1 MAKKTTIK
9 TINLQYGDVR
19 KAIATEPANYTVCQG
34 ILKGLT
40 LETSDPDAKTIDSE
54 IFSNPFATIYQGKP
68 IVMKFELTNYDL
80 ADLPDLI
87 GGAYTAGKAAT
98 LATEGTPATAAT
110 ANIYDAP
117 DDITPTNH
125 EWKISFQSGFD
136 SLVIFNGLTIGV
148 AKKDAEGAL
157 NYQITI
163 TAQTLTLGDNNYSYR
178 INDRV
183 VGA

>member
-9 TINLQYGDVR
+9 TINLQYGAVR
-19 KAIATEPANYTVCQG
+19 TAIGTEPTTYTVCQG

-80 ADLPDLI
+80 ADLPALI
-87 GGAYTAGKAAT
+87 GGTYTEGKAAT
-98 LATEGTPATAAT
+98 VGPPATTAT
-110 ANIYDAP
+110 ASIYDAP

-163 TAQTLTLGDNNYSYR
+163 TAQTLTLGDTNYSYR

>member
-1 MAKKTTIK
+1 MANKTTIK
-9 TINLQYGDVR
+9 TINLEYGTVR
-19 KAIATEPANYTVCQG
+19 TEIGTEPTTYTSCQG

-54 IFSNPFATIYQGKP
+54 IFSNPYATIYQGKP
-68 IVMKFELTNYDL
+68 IVMKFELTNYDP
-80 ADLPDLI
+80 ADLPALI
-87 GGAYTAGKAAT
+87 GGKYTAGEAK
-98 LATEGTPATAAT
+98 TEGPPEKPATANT
-110 ANIYDAP
+110 YDAP

-183 VGA
+183 VSA

>member
-9 TINLQYGDVR
+9 TISLKYGAVR
-19 KAIATEPANYTVCQG
+19 TAIGTEPTYTNCQG

-68 IVMKFELTNYDL
+68 IVMKFELTNYEL
-80 ADLPDLI
+80 GDLPALI
-87 GGAYTAGKAAT
+87 GGSYAAG
-98 LATEGTPATAAT
+98 TAAT
-110 ANIYDAP
+110 AGPPATTATANTYDAP

-163 TAQTLTLGDNNYSYR
+163 TAQTLTVGNNNYSYR
-178 INDRV
+178 INDRL

>member
-9 TINLQYGDVR
+9 TINLQYGTVR
-19 KAIATEPANYTVCQG
+19 TTIDTAPTTYTSCQG

-68 IVMKFELTNYDL
+68 IVMKFELTNYEL
-80 ADLPDLI
+80 ADLPSLI
-87 GGAYTAGKAAT
+87 GGTYTAGTAAT
-98 LATEGTPATAAT
+98 AGPPATPAT

-163 TAQTLTLGDNNYSYR
+163 TAQTLTIGDENYSYR

>member
-9 TINLQYGDVR
+9 TIKLQYGTVR
-19 KAIATEPANYTVCQG
+19 TAIGTEPETYTSCQG

-68 IVMKFELTNYDL
+68 IVMKFELTNYEL
-80 ADLPDLI
+80 ADLPSLI
-87 GGAYTAGKAAT
+87 GGTYTAGTA
-98 LATEGTPATAAT
+98 GTPGT

-163 TAQTLTLGDNNYSYR
+163 TAQTLTLGDKNYSYR

>member
-9 TINLQYGDVR
+9 TINLQYGAVR
-19 KAIATEPANYTVCQG
+19 TAIETEPTTYTVCQG

-68 IVMKFELTNYDL
+68 IVMKFELTNYEL
-80 ADLPDLI
+80 ADLPSLI
-87 GGAYTAGKAAT
+87 GGSYAAGTAGAANT
-98 LATEGTPATAAT
+98 
-110 ANIYDAP
+110 YDAP

-163 TAQTLTLGDNNYSYR
+163 TAQTLTIGDKNYSYR

>member
-9 TINLQYGDVR
+9 TINLQYGKVR
-19 KAIATEPANYTVCQG
+19 TAIDTEPETYTKCQG

-54 IFSNPFATIYQGKP
+54 IFSNPYATIYQGKP

-87 GGAYTAGKAAT
+87 GGKYTAGAAKT
-98 LATEGTPATAAT
+98 ADKPATAD
-110 ANIYDAP
+110 IYDAP

-163 TAQTLTLGDNNYSYR
+163 TAQTLTVGDNNYSYR

-183 VGA
+183 VSA